1 MDLDE
6 LRSVQSKE
14 RTKDSLQHL
23 RDSFYEDVAA
33 YLAERKRQRDERA
46 AGVDNPFSDQQVRK
60 LSDEIETAEE
70 VVESLYERRVGKVV
84 KLSSFAA
91 AGAPTDTEGMTVQ
104 EVELFEDLV
113 VRIEQN
119 KNRVLNVLE
128 TGADVAIDADSG
140 AAGAVSTEPS
150 AGSDAPPAAV
160 AEASTP
166 DSAGAKEPT
175 DGPEDDASGVLADAM
190 GGDGAPS
197 NGSSGGA
204 TTETRPSDGADGDA
218 NADTH
223 ADPTATI
230 DANTDS
236 KAGTDAKSA
245 ADAPPGNDSPPGEF
259 VPGSEPDRAGG
270 AVVEPA
276 GSDESAATAA
286 ADSTAESTGTAAAP
300 ESAATAEQAAG
311 SDSTEPAD
319 GTDRRTVR
327 ITRDVGQILG
337 VDEREYEL
345 ASDDVV
351 TLPTANADPLLQRDA
366 AEPIE

>member
-46 AGVDNPFSDQQVRK
+46 AGVDNPFSDERVRK

-91 AGAPTDTEGMTVQ
+91 AGAPTDTDGMTVQ
-104 EVELFEDLV
+104 EAELFEDLV

-119 KNRVLNVLE
+119 KGRVLDVLE
-128 TGADVAIDADSG
+128 NGADVDIDAEAAASEVAGAEAPDAEPTASATVEDAPAG
-140 AAGAVSTEPS
+140 EAPGDAAGD
-150 AGSDAPPAAV
+150 AG
-160 AEASTP
+160 
-166 DSAGAKEPT
+166 
-175 DGPEDDASGVLADAM
+175 GVLADAM
-190 GGDGAPS
+190 GADDGAVTDETAEQS
-197 NGSSGGA
+197 VEG
-204 TTETRPSDGADGDA
+204 TESDHPPDA
-218 NADTH
+218 SASTDAESPAEADT
-223 ADPTATI
+223 PTEDGPA
-230 DANTDS
+230 S
-236 KAGTDAKSA
+236 
-245 ADAPPGNDSPPGEF
+245 DAPARDPDDPPEEF

-270 AVVEPA
+270 TDDGSVEA
-276 GSDESAATAA
+276 G
-286 ADSTAESTGTAAAP
+286 
-300 ESAATAEQAAG
+300 G
-311 SDSTEPAD
+311 SGD

-327 ITRDVGQILG
+327 ITRDVGEILG

-351 TLPTANADPLLQRDA
+351 TLPAANADPLVERDA

>member
-46 AGVDNPFSDQQVRK
+46 TTVENPFSDEQVRK

-104 EVELFEDLV
+104 EAELFEDLV

-119 KNRVLNVLE
+119 KSRVLDVLDNGADIDIDIDAPAATADDGRHAGVGTPGAPATAE
-128 TGADVAIDADSG
+128 SAAGTPEDESAQPQSGGVLAEAMGGEAGDGESTVPAASVDTDADTGAEAAREIDAADGDRPGPGDAG
-140 AAGAVSTEPS
+140 AAGVEE
-150 AGSDAPPAAV
+150 AGPPV
-160 AEASTP
+160 E
-166 DSAGAKEPT
+166 
-175 DGPEDDASGVLADAM
+175 
-190 GGDGAPS
+190 
-197 NGSSGGA
+197 
-204 TTETRPSDGADGDA
+204 
-218 NADTH
+218 
-223 ADPTATI
+223 
-230 DANTDS
+230 
-236 KAGTDAKSA
+236 A
-245 ADAPPGNDSPPGEF
+245 ADAGGPSEEF
-259 VPGSEPDRAGG
+259 VPGSEPDRSGDAVPPASSTDTGGGDADTDAG
-270 AVVEPA
+270 
-276 GSDESAATAA
+276 
-286 ADSTAESTGTAAAP
+286 AD
-300 ESAATAEQAAG
+300 
-311 SDSTEPAD
+311 TE
-319 GTDRRTVR
+319 RRTVR

-351 TLPTANADPLLQRDA
+351 SLPTANADPLVERDA

>member
-46 AGVDNPFSDQQVRK
+46 AGVDNPFSDEHVRK

-104 EVELFEDLV
+104 EAELFEDLV

-119 KNRVLNVLE
+119 KGRVLDVLE
-128 TGADVAIDADSG
+128 NGADVDIDAEAAASEVAGSEAPDAEPTASATVENAPADEAPG
-140 AAGAVSTEPS
+140 AA
-150 AGSDAPPAAV
+150 AGDA
-160 AEASTP
+160 
-166 DSAGAKEPT
+166 G
-175 DGPEDDASGVLADAM
+175 GVLADAM
-190 GGDGAPS
+190 GADDGAVTDETAEQS
-197 NGSSGGA
+197 VEG
-204 TTETRPSDGADGDA
+204 TENDHPTDASASTDAESPADAGTPAEHAPPSDAP
-218 NADTH
+218 TR
-223 ADPTATI
+223 DP
-230 DANTDS
+230 DD
-236 KAGTDAKSA
+236 
-245 ADAPPGNDSPPGEF
+245 PPEEF
-259 VPGSEPDRAGG
+259 VPGSEPDRAADGSAGGDG
-270 AVVEPA
+270 AVA
-276 GSDESAATAA
+276 SNGDA
-286 ADSTAESTGTAAAP
+286 
-300 ESAATAEQAAG
+300 
-311 SDSTEPAD
+311 
-319 GTDRRTVR
+319 DRRTVR
-327 ITRDVGQILG
+327 ITSDVGQILG

-351 TLPTANADPLLQRDA
+351 TLPAANADPLVERDA

>member
-190 GGDGAPS
+190 GGDGAPRTVPQAERPQRRGPRTVPTGTRTPILTPTLRPPS
-197 NGSSGGA
+197 MRTPTRKPAPTQNPPPTPRPGTTVRPESLSRARNPIGRAVQSSSQPAPMSPQPPPPQTPLQNPPAPPPPPSLPPPPSRRPGAIRPSQPTAQTAEPSESPVTWDRSWASTSASTSSRA
-204 TTETRPSDGADGDA
+204 TTW
-218 NADTH
+218 
-223 ADPTATI
+223 
-230 DANTDS
+230 
-236 KAGTDAKSA
+236 
-245 ADAPPGNDSPPGEF
+245 
-259 VPGSEPDRAGG
+259 
-270 AVVEPA
+270 
-276 GSDESAATAA
+276 
-286 ADSTAESTGTAAAP
+286 
-300 ESAATAEQAAG
+300 
-311 SDSTEPAD
+311 
-319 GTDRRTVR
+319 
-327 ITRDVGQILG
+327 
-337 VDEREYEL
+337 
-345 ASDDVV
+345 
-351 TLPTANADPLLQRDA
+351 
-366 AEPIE
+366 